1 MAYITQP
8 SKSWSRL
15 ITIVVI
21 GALIAAAWWFM
32 DHRESGLRGEALAVA
47 LQSVIAGSEKD
58 QSLVANIILSNY
70 FETRFNAARWSGIY
84 WGFTFFAALFSALAA
99 LVLKVETLIRNE
111 AAKKDIA
118 ALLAV
123 TAALLV
129 TISTSG
135 DFQRK
140 WQANRVAAAELERTG
155 YRFLENDGAAPRT
168 YLAAVGD
175 ILLRRQLAITGGSE
189 KPAPKPE
196 APAGAAP
203 TSRGP

>member
-1 MAYITQP
+1 M

-15 ITIVVI
+15 LAVVVVV
-21 GALIAAAWWFM
+21 ALVAGAWWFL
-32 DHRESGLRGEALAVA
+32 DHRQEGLRGEALAVA
-47 LQSVIAGSEKD
+47 LNSVIGAPDKE
-58 QSLVANIILSNY
+58 QSLVAEIILSNY
-70 FETRFNAARWSGIY
+70 FETRSNAARWSGVY
-84 WGFTFFAALFSALAA
+84 WGFTFFAALCSALAA

-118 ALLAV
+118 AALAV
-123 TAALLV
+123 VAALLV

-155 YRFLENDGAAPRT
+155 YRFLENSGAAPRT

-175 ILLRRQLAITGGSE
+175 ILLRRQLAIAGGSE
-189 KPAPKPE
+189 KTEPLPE
-196 APAGAAP
+196 ASAESGSPP
-203 TSRGP
+203 GP